1 MNTLR
6 RMLALT
12 LTLGS
17 LTDAMA
23 MSTLCQIAGGLG
35 PVPKVISW
43 DTETKKAKYTDQL
56 NETHI
61 GTVTLSREHDSL
73 EATGQK
79 FVRGEKINLF
89 FDYGRDYYGIS
100 TAEFI
105 IAPVFPVSGRTH
117 RVIGVGYSTIDGKRF
132 LTQLIAASDAVCISH

>member
-6 RMLALT
+6 RMLVLT
-12 LTLGS
+12 LALGG

-23 MSTLCQIAGGLG
+23 MSTLCQIKGGYGHL
-35 PVPKVISW
+35 PTVISW
-43 DTETKKAKYTDQL
+43 DIKTKSAKYTDQI

-79 FVRGEKINLF
+79 LVRGEKINLF

-105 IAPVFPVSGRTH
+105 IFPVFPDRGKTH
-117 RVIGVGYSTIDGKRF
+117 RVIGIGYSTIDGKRY
-132 LTQLIAASDAVCISH
+132 LTQLIGADDAVCVSH

>member
-12 LTLGS
+12 LALSG

-23 MSTLCQIAGGLG
+23 MSTLCQIEGGLG
-35 PVPKVISW
+35 SVPKVISW

-89 FDYGRDYYGIS
+89 FDYGRDYYDIS
-100 TAEFI
+100 IAEFI
-105 IAPVFPVSGRTH
+105 IFPVMGKKY